1 MQPLRFNPIT
11 QQYVIELTGG
21 TGKVETRKW
30 RLAALFMLVFS
41 VFHLSSPITALS
53 QFVPVYVAPMTITGS
68 TGAIDEEDL
77 AEYEVRNQFATIKDS
92 VTSAVVTYRYNMV
105 PVDQFRD
112 CEGGLFSSGSQLTVD
127 PKGVS
132 LPCSYNIRIRYR
144 DTGANQNVIV
154 RLRSANTTMDGVTT
168 VYEFNSDAP
177 DTFGTAPNANDS
189 ANQTVDRPVTFPPPH
204 ITHGARVY
212 FLEVVVTKTANDGT
226 PSPGFI
232 AFVIGSAGCTC
243 VP

>member
-1 MQPLRFNPIT
+1 MTR
-11 QQYVIELTGG
+11 QYVIELTGG

-41 VFHLSSPITALS
+41 VFHLSSPIVALS
-53 QFVPVYVAPMTITGS
+53 QLVPFYYAPLTITGS

-92 VTSAVVTYRYNMV
+92 VGSAVVTYRYNIV
-105 PVDQFRD
+105 PVDQLRN
-112 CEGGLFSSGSQLTVD
+112 CEFGMFVG
-127 PKGVS
+127 
-132 LPCSYNIRIRYR
+132 PCSYDIRIRYR

-177 DTFGTAPNANDS
+177 DTFGTPPNANNPL
-189 ANQTVDRPVTFPPPH
+189 NQTVDRPVTLPPPH
-204 ITHGARVY
+204 VTHGNRVY

-226 PSPGFI
+226 SSPGFI
-232 AFVIGSAGCTC
+232 AFVIASAGCVC
-243 VP
+243 MSGVAQ